1 MNMAEELGSGRIEV
15 RICGFGG
22 QGIVRA
28 GVILGLAAS
37 IYAGKNAAQSQSY
50 GPEAR
55 GGSCRSEVVISNSEI
70 DYPKIEV
77 PDVVVIMSQ
86 EAYRRYANEVKKDGL
101 LIVDPEMV
109 PEAERSSP
117 ARVVQVPASKIADEL
132 GRRIVSNVVMLG
144 ALTALTKIVPVEAV
158 EKAILSSV
166 PKGTED
172 LNLSAFR
179 KGYAFARPQT

>member
-1 MNMAEELGSGRIEV
+1 LVEELGSGRIEV

-55 GGSCRSEVVISNSEI
+55 GGSCRSEVVISDSEI
-70 DYPKIEV
+70 DYPKVDV
-77 PDVVVIMSQ
+77 PDAVVIMSH
-86 EAYRRYANEVKKDGL
+86 EAYRRYANEVKKDGI
-101 LIVDPEMV
+101 LIVDPDMISEM
-109 PEAERSSP
+109 ERSSP
-117 ARVVQVPASKIADEL
+117 AKVIEIPASKIADEL
-132 GRRIVSNVVMLG
+132 GKRIVSNVVMLG
-144 ALTALTKIVPVEAV
+144 ALTALTKIVPAEAV
-158 EKAILSSV
+158 ERAILSSV
-166 PKGTED
+166 PKGTEE

-179 KGYAFARPQT
+179 RGYAFVRQQT

>member
-1 MNMAEELGSGRIEV
+1 MAEELGSGRIEV

-179 KGYAFARPQT
+179 KGYAFVRPQT